1 MHFSQAQYFAS
12 VAWWIIGQ
20 KLKKGGFIITF
31 SEVLSYICNLYNSMN
46 IICATQLSQNIIYGF
61 LLGVWKCTCEAD
73 SRVAPP
79 RCLLTLYSGWN
90 IKDANVSTNPGV
102 ILRRHPNKS
111 DEMCGTAHSEIKK
124 LFKSCFHCE
133 HRLSVSSLNC
143 HWEVFFFYLLWN
155 KLTWMDV

>member
-20 KLKKGGFIITF
+20 KLKKKKGGGFIITF

-61 LLGVWKCTCEAD
+61 LLGVWKCTSEAD

-90 IKDANVSTNPGV
+90 IKDANVSTKPGV
-102 ILRRHPNKS
+102 ILRRDPNKS
-111 DEMCGTAHSEIKK
+111 DETRESRSFSKAASIVNAGWAFLPWNANGRVSLLFICSET
-124 LFKSCFHCE
+124 
-133 HRLSVSSLNC
+133 N
-143 HWEVFFFYLLWN
+143 
-155 KLTWMDV
+155 